1 MKILTK
7 NDPLVIKKLHISF
20 DLLNK
25 SLLVTVYFNYTG
37 DNTGMLLNPQKF
49 RSSMPSIFGPGECL
63 MVLKLIINS
72 CINCAFQ
79 STLVIKEII
88 DIYSI
93 PEEDEKDSYI
103 PIKCIVKRF
112 FLENFLI

>member
-1 MKILTK
+1 
-7 NDPLVIKKLHISF
+7 
-20 DLLNK
+20 
-25 SLLVTVYFNYTG
+25 
-37 DNTGMLLNPQKF
+37 MLLNPQKF
-49 RSSMPSIFGPGECL
+49 RSSMPSVFGPGECL
-63 MVLKLIINS
+63 MVLKSIINS

-79 STLVIKEII
+79 STLVIKEIV

-112 FLENFLI
+112 LFKTLLI